1 MIVYQPNTPNPLEEY
16 YVMCIMPN
24 ISVKYMIDVGI
35 VVQEESLNAVIRQ
48 FFLELRRPLFSVKQ
62 NYLCSL

>member
-1 MIVYQPNTPNPLEEY
+1 MIVYLPDTPNPLEEY

-35 VVQEESLNAVIRQ
+35 VVQEENLYRAQVT
-48 FFLELRRPLFSVKQ
+48 PLFNEAEPLVQ
-62 NYLCSL
+62 FVTRAL